1 LCDKYH
7 LMVVSEL
14 TGQRHYNLAIQNS
27 YTAHSIVIDVKGKD
41 FNSISLLSGRLRDET
56 TISRSY

>member
-1 LCDKYH
+1 
-7 LMVVSEL
+7 MVVSEL
-14 TGQRHYNLAIQNS
+14 TGQRHYNLAIQNNS
-27 YTAHSIVIDVKGKD
+27 TAHSIVIDVKGKD

>member
-1 LCDKYH
+1 
-7 LMVVSEL
+7 MVVSEL

-41 FNSISLLSGRLRDET
+41 FNSISLLSSRLRDET